1 MFVYSPKV
9 SCRLRTEFKRTT
21 FDRQIILASCLK
33 IVLVSLSHIS
43 CKVFQLLFWNYLLR
57 FLIMYYISA
66 NLLLISHLRLDLP
79 VSHSFIFTRDSI
91 SAVGPSPQATCR
103 IILEEKDRGRQDI
116 KFIHMSTYKAA
127 TVVWD

>member
-1 MFVYSPKV
+1 
-9 SCRLRTEFKRTT
+9 
-21 FDRQIILASCLK
+21 
-33 IVLVSLSHIS
+33 
-43 CKVFQLLFWNYLLR
+43 
-57 FLIMYYISA
+57 MYYISA

-79 VSHSFIFTRDSI
+79 VSHPFIFTSESI
-91 SAVGPSPQATCR
+91 PAVGPSPQATCR